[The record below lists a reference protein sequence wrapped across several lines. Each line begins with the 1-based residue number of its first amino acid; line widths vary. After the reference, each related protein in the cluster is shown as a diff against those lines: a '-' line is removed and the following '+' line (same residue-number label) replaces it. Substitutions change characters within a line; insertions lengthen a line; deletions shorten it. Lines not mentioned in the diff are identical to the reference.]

1 VVFENFLQ
9 NCNSSD
15 QIATVSLGLN
25 GTAFQP
31 LLVAIA
37 AILNGASQ
45 AYGVAVEGLAAM
57 LHRYTIVEF
66 ELITIVPRCYS
77 TDV

>member
-1 VVFENFLQ
+1 
-9 NCNSSD
+9 
-15 QIATVSLGLN
+15 
-25 GTAFQP
+25 
-31 LLVAIA
+31 LVAIA

-66 ELITIVPRCYS
+66 ELITIVPHCYI